1 MSFLKAI
8 WRGNSKHKKL
18 CEEWALAST
27 KDCEP
32 ELPTDGVTFM
42 VKYLGS
48 TLVETPSNE
57 EATAEA
63 IKTIITMAKASGK
76 KLQRVALSVNL
87 HGIKVVDLGTEDI
100 HLEVSIYRI
109 SYCSADAAHDH
120 VFAFIA
126 TNSNETMECHAFLCP
141 KRKMAQAV
149 TLTVAQSFNTAYEL
163 WQLSQ
168 ENSRLR
174 SQEFRPCHETKKIS
188 GFHNKMKES
197 SDNIQNMS
205 DSKALLIDLS
215 TEPET
220 LNENGNSWVCFD
232 DDRTENLNSSF
243 TRISN
248 SQTQKQSP
256 VITSPQ
262 HHLHILTSSNSHSS
276 STSGWGENHSGSLL
290 WS

>member
-1 MSFLKAI
+1 
-8 WRGNSKHKKL
+8 L
-18 CEEWALAST
+18 CEEWALANS
-27 KDCEP
+27 KDGDP
-32 ELPTDGVTFM
+32 DLPNDGVTFM

-76 KLQRVALSVNL
+76 KLQRVAISVNL
-87 HGIKVVDLGTEDI
+87 HGIKVVDMATDDT

-109 SYCSADAAHDH
+109 SYCSADATHDH

-168 ENSRLR
+168 ENTHLGPP
-174 SQEFRPCHETKKIS
+174 EILPCNETKKIT

-197 SDNIQNMS
+197 SSNIENIS
-205 DSKALLIDLS
+205 ESKTLLIDLS
-215 TEPET
+215 SESESFPD
-220 LNENGNSWVCFD
+220 NGNSWVCFD
-232 DDRTENLNSSF
+232 DERSENVNTNF
-243 TRISN
+243 NRITNQS
-248 SQTQKQSP
+248 QKQSP
-256 VITSPQ
+256 VVSSPQ
-262 HHLHILTSSNSHSS
+262 HHLHILKSSSNSNV
-276 STSGWGENHSGSLL
+276 WGDNNSGSLL